1 MTEDRQSQEKRPDGF
16 GRHGAKAYQRAMEAV
31 FAIPIAGGLGYWADV
46 ELETA
51 PTGLVIGL
59 GLGFFTFVLQL
70 VRIRRLVDEIAAEAK
85 TSPQRGHGTDED
97 WKPRP

>member
-1 MTEDRQSQEKRPDGF
+1 VTDRQSQDERPEGF

-31 FAIPIAGGLGYWADV
+31 LAIPVAGGLGYWADV
-46 ELETA
+46 ELETG

-59 GLGFFTFVLQL
+59 GLGFITFVLQV
-70 VRIRRLVDEIAAEAK
+70 VRMRRLVDEIAAEAK
-85 TSPQRGHGTDED
+85 SSQPGPGTDED